1 VVLYSAAFRPG
12 SGAEWVVSAQPCF
25 APTVDNYFK
34 QGLYAAGIA
43 VVESA
48 TGPLYT
54 AVFRPGPNGAEWVLG
69 NYLWKDFAKQTD
81 TYFARDSTQPAS
93 PPADW
98 RSSATS
104 EPHPNPPPRAG
115 EGAPFSRCAY
125 SGFIV
130 WPPLM
135 KRRAARRLSPAC
147 RVACLVDAKYI
158 KKPIGRGLC
167 HVL

>member
-1 VVLYSAAFRPG
+1 MVLYSAAFRPG
-12 SGAEWVVSAQPCF
+12 SGAEWVVSAQPWSSF

-81 TYFARDSTQPAS
+81 TYFAQGLY
-93 PPADW
+93 
-98 RSSATS
+98 ATGI
-104 EPHPNPPPRAG
+104 A
-115 EGAPFSRCAY
+115 
-125 SGFIV
+125 
-130 WPPLM
+130 
-135 KRRAARRLSPAC
+135 AC
-147 RVACLVDAKYI
+147 RLAV
-158 KKPIGRGLC
+158 
-167 HVL
+167 